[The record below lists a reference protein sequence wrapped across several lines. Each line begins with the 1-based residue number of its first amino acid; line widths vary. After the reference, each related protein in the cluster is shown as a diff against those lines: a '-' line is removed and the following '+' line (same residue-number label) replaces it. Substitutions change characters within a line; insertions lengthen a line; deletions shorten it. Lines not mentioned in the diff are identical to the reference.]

1 MRRGKCNSES
11 RESVVN
17 KKLHEMSTMLE
28 LADKDYKATIFQYML
43 KGLKDS
49 HNECTKGETN
59 R

>member
-28 LADKDYKATIFQYML
+28 LADKDYKATIFQYV
-43 KGLKDS
+43 KGF
-49 HNECTKGETN
+49 KG
-59 R
+59 